1 MADPRP
7 STSDHTASSRS
18 SRRSM
23 TVKQRLFAL
32 VAALC
37 ALWLLSV
44 GVAAYG
50 LNQAKGSTQDLTD
63 AFHTKDKA
71 SKAYRAWLN
80 DDDASNMYAALAQLH
95 DATQQKLTDD
105 TWATVPLS
113 YQDAVSNLRDLQASP
128 IPGVGDTAGTVLTS
142 LKAYDVFTQQM
153 RTKMLAGDLAGGVRT
168 MTVDNADASAALAA
182 DFTTLNQHLD
192 AYVTQVQADT
202 SAAITKWTLLLA
214 VLVAIGLAIALV
226 IVVRVIRSIT
236 SPLDEIQETL
246 KAVSGGDLKARA
258 AVHGND
264 ELGRV
269 AQALNDSTAAQQVS
283 VQAIGDNA
291 TMLAAAAEQLTATSL
306 VMSSAATQTSNQA
319 GQVAH
324 ASDAVH
330 QSVQTA
336 SAAADELT
344 ASIAEISSSA
354 WEAARVASTA
364 VDVAHSTSQI
374 MSKLGQSSE
383 AISLVIKEIKAVAE
397 QTNLLALNAT
407 IESARA
413 GEAGKG
419 FAVVASEVK
428 ELARATAN
436 ATTDITQKITTIS
449 EDTQDAIVAIEQ
461 ISGTINQINDIQQ
474 AIATAVEEQTAAIN
488 EIARS
493 MSDAASGSGSIS
505 LTIDGVTDSAQ
516 SASSGAS
523 QTQTAANELA
533 QMASSLGELVGAFR
547 Y

>member
-1 MADPRP
+1 M
-7 STSDHTASSRS
+7 
-18 SRRSM
+18 
-23 TVKQRLFAL
+23 
-32 VAALC
+32 
-37 ALWLLSV
+37 
-44 GVAAYG
+44 G
-50 LNQAKGSTQDLTD
+50 
-63 AFHTKDKA
+63 
-71 SKAYRAWLN
+71 
-80 DDDASNMYAALAQLH
+80 
-95 DATQQKLTDD
+95 
-105 TWATVPLS
+105 
-113 YQDAVSNLRDLQASP
+113 
-128 IPGVGDTAGTVLTS
+128 
-142 LKAYDVFTQQM
+142 
-153 RTKMLAGDLAGGVRT
+153 
-168 MTVDNADASAALAA
+168 
-182 DFTTLNQHLD
+182 
-192 AYVTQVQADT
+192 
-202 SAAITKWTLLLA
+202 
-214 VLVAIGLAIALV
+214 
-226 IVVRVIRSIT
+226 
-236 SPLDEIQETL
+236 
-246 KAVSGGDLKARA
+246 
-258 AVHGND
+258 
-264 ELGRV
+264 
-269 AQALNDSTAAQQVS
+269 
-283 VQAIGDNA
+283 
-291 TMLAAAAEQLTATSL
+291 
-306 VMSSAATQTSNQA
+306 
-319 GQVAH
+319 
-324 ASDAVH
+324 
-330 QSVQTA
+330 
-336 SAAADELT
+336 
-344 ASIAEISSSA
+344 
-354 WEAARVASTA
+354 
-364 VDVAHSTSQI
+364 
-374 MSKLGQSSE
+374 KLGQSSE